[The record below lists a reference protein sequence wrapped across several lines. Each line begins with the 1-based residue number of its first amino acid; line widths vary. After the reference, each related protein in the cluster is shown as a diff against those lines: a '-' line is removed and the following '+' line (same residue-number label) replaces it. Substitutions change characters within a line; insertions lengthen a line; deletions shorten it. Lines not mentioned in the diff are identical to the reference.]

1 MVQGS
6 GDLEIAVVRF
16 LALLELYKE
25 GALHVEQD
33 APLGAIRVRASASAA
48 QFVIREDTADAAGTQ
63 EAHETSEAPESP
75 EVNDSANES
84 EANTE
89 PVKEDHE

>member
-1 MVQGS
+1 M
-6 GDLEIAVVRF
+6 VRF

-48 QFVIREDTADAAGTQ
+48 QFVIREESAETAGTQ
-63 EAHETSEAPESP
+63 AHEIGEASESP
-75 EVNDSANES
+75 EVNES

-89 PVKEDHE
+89 PVEEDYE

>member
-1 MVQGS
+1 M
-6 GDLEIAVVRF
+6 VRF

-48 QFVIREDTADAAGTQ
+48 QFVIREETDAEDG
-63 EAHETSEAPESP
+63 HETGEAPESP
-75 EVNDSANES
+75 EANGS
-84 EANTE
+84 EANTG
-89 PVKEDHE
+89 PVKEDYE

>member
-1 MVQGS
+1 M
-6 GDLEIAVVRF
+6 VRF

-48 QFVIREDTADAAGTQ
+48 QFVIREESTDTAGTQ
-63 EAHETSEAPESP
+63 DAHEIGEAPESP
-75 EVNDSANES
+75 EANGS
-84 EANTE
+84 EANTGSVE
-89 PVKEDHE
+89 EDYE

>member
-1 MVQGS
+1 M
-6 GDLEIAVVRF
+6 VRF

-48 QFVIREDTADAAGTQ
+48 QFVIREETADTAGTQ
-63 EAHETSEAPESP
+63 DAHEISEAPESP
-75 EVNDSANES
+75 ESPQVNESANEP

-89 PVKEDHE
+89 PVEEEYE

>member
-1 MVQGS
+1 M
-6 GDLEIAVVRF
+6 VRF

-48 QFVIREDTADAAGTQ
+48 QFVIREETDAEDG
-63 EAHETSEAPESP
+63 HETGEAPESP
-75 EVNDSANES
+75 EANES
-84 EANTE
+84 PEVNEE
-89 PVKEDHE
+89 PVEEDYE